1 MQSISKGIITY
12 LNSFND
18 NDFHELNE
26 FLKSNFSN
34 TNLELIRSEIT
45 RMSDKKKIDVVGNSH
60 SRWTLHTPN
69 IHPEHNVVAD
79 LDNWIVRAKIHNDYR
94 EILESEELEAQKN
107 KGNEEL
113 QKLQMEVLALEK
125 EELKLKKENKELN
138 EKYAESQQQLTQL
151 QIKELK
157 EKRKW
162 AIWGAIGSAL
172 LTLLIE
178 HLTDIPKLLHRLFQ

>member
-18 NDFHELNE
+18 NEFHELND
-26 FLKSNFSN
+26 FFKSNFSD

-45 RMSDKKKIDVVGNSH
+45 RLSDKKKIDVVGNNH
-60 SRWTLHTPN
+60 SRWTTHTPN

-94 EILESEELEAQKN
+94 DILESEELEAQKN

-125 EELKLKKENKELN
+125 EELKL
-138 EKYAESQQQLTQL
+138 
-151 QIKELK
+151 
-157 EKRKW
+157 
-162 AIWGAIGSAL
+162 
-172 LTLLIE
+172 
-178 HLTDIPKLLHRLFQ
+178 